1 MLGAVLMMVLVGGA
15 MATQIRAES
24 PLFSH
29 FFSV

>member
-1 MLGAVLMMVLVGGA
+1 MVLVGGA